1 MFIVGSHCTSE
12 RLAMFIAWF
21 QLPFEDLQL
30 KLYEGFNLWPLD
42 LEIRVRVSLSGQKI
56 MSYAVF

>member
-1 MFIVGSHCTSE
+1 
-12 RLAMFIAWF
+12 MFIAWF

-56 MSYAVF
+56 TSYAVF

>member
-30 KLYEGFNLWPLD
+30 KLYEGFNLWPSD
-42 LEIRVRVSLSGQKI
+42 LEIMPVCQVR
-56 MSYAVF
+56 AVQHC